1 MFHSFHLAAT
11 AVMAAARPVALWMRA
26 LPYRLAS
33 RVTLAADGNQLFGEA
48 KGTMVTWVTIGGGLW
63 LVWGVVSFASALDD
77 QNGPDMKRGM
87 WKIIGGA
94 MVMVAAQIFN
104 RVA

>member
-1 MFHSFHLAAT
+1 MFHFLNLAAT
-11 AVMAAARPVALWMRA
+11 AVMSTARPVAMWARA
-26 LPYRLAS
+26 LPYRIAS
-33 RVTLAADGNQLFGEA
+33 RVTAAADGNQLFGEA
-48 KGTMVTWVTIGGGLW
+48 KGAMVTWVTIGGGLW

-104 RVA
+104 RVS